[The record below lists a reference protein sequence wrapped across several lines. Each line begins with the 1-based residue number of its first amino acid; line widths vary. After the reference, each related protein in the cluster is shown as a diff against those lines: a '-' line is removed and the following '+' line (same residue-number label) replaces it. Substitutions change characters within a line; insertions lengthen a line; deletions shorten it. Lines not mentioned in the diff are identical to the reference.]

1 MAQLNSPGVAV
12 TVIDESFYTPAA
24 PGTTPLI
31 IVATEQDK
39 ANSAGTGTAPGTLKA
54 NAGKVY
60 LMTSQMDLGTT
71 FGTPMFETDASNNP
85 VHAGERNE
93 YGLQA
98 AYSYLGVSSRAYVV
112 RADIDLGA
120 LAPATTAPA
129 GAPVNGAWW
138 FDTADSVFGIF
149 EWNSTPVTLGG
160 SASAQTF
167 TNKTPIII
175 SSTTQQVGGTSSGD
189 PLASIGSIGSYA
201 LVVTTTPYKLF
212 YKNYLGTWVQ
222 VGSNN
227 WTKSWPTLAG
237 SAPTAFTAITSDY
250 LLLKTSPTGT
260 QAATVTATVA
270 NITNVTVISASGT
283 VLTNSGT
290 NGLAVGDIVQ
300 FSASTSG
307 IQTAITTANSS
318 KSYPYFYVVTG
329 SLSTTTFQVSATK
342 GGAAISF
349 GTTGTATG
357 QVTSTA
363 TNVLTSAN
371 ASSLAPGDAITFP
384 STINGA
390 SQTAIGGITLGNTY
404 YVVQVSGNNFSISAT
419 NAVDANGISWA
430 QAPVQLTA
438 GSGSMIGNETETQL
452 SIDSSRLTNMTVLV
466 NYINNSGGAINQ
478 GLTAAIGPS
487 GELQLFTDGTVN
499 KITVSGSTPVMTW
512 LGLTASSY
520 YAPAL
525 AISAHTSV
533 PLFKTSDNGGRPT
546 GSVWIKTTDANLGA
560 SYTVY
565 NYSTT
570 TNSFASVSAS
580 LYANNQTALY
590 NLDAAGGGSNLPVGA
605 SYVKFNDAE
614 QTFWEDTANI
624 ASGTGVQRA
633 SPALATFNLYTR
645 ANVGPTVITSKI
657 VGTTSTTTTTTFTNS
672 TAYTFSMVESL
683 QGSASLSSAK
693 TISFTGTGTAAD
705 AGTIAGLVNS
715 AGFVNIT
722 ASVNASN
729 QIVINH
735 KLGGDIRFANG
746 TNTPLSNLF
755 TAGTTTNLYAA
766 PAGETTY
773 TFGTASN
780 WKAVSLLAAGLTTGA
795 TPPSTTTADGTIWY
809 NASVSEV
816 DILINTGTAWTG
828 YKNVVST
835 CDANGPFVQAT
846 KPTVQT
852 DGVTNLVT
860 GDLWID
866 TSDLENYPTLWRY
879 NATLKKWALV
889 DTSDQTSENGI
900 VFHDAR
906 AGTSGGTATVAPSG
920 SIVDLLTS
928 AYVDFDAPDPALYP
942 KGMLLWNTRRS
953 TFNVKQFK
961 QNYIDITAKNY
972 RQSAPAGVAQ
982 TTYYP
987 HRWVSI
993 AANQPNGAGT
1003 FGRKAQR
1010 AVVVQALQAL
1020 INSNQAIRDE
1030 DSLLYNLLACPG
1042 YPEAV
1047 NELIA
1052 LNYDRALASFIV
1064 ADTPARLSSDA
1075 TSISN
1080 WGNNSKGAVDNS
1092 DDGLVSTDPY
1102 VAFYYPWG
1110 YSSDN
1115 LGNNIVVPPSH
1126 MMLRTIALSD
1136 NVSYPWF
1143 APAGTRRGG
1152 ITNASAVGYVDARTG
1167 EFQSVAL
1174 NSGQRDTL
1182 ASIHVNPISFISG
1195 AGLVAYGQYT
1205 RQLAASSLDRINVA
1219 RLVVYLRRQ
1228 FSQLAK
1234 PYVFEPNDTITRNE
1248 IKQAAESLLLELVGQ
1263 RAIYDYLVVC
1273 DGTNNTPARI
1283 DRSELYLDVAIEPV
1297 KAAEF
1302 IYIPLRLENTGAIK
1316 GLGQ

>member
-39 ANSAGTGTAPGTLKA
+39 ANGAGTGTALGTLKA

-60 LMTSQMDLGTT
+60 LMTSQMDLGST

-112 RADIDLGA
+112 RADVDLGA
-120 LAPATTAPA
+120 LAPTTTAPA

-149 EWNSTPVTLGG
+149 EWNG
-160 SASAQTF
+160 SALSATSVGAQTF
-167 TNKTPIII
+167 TNKAPTII

-201 LVVTTTPYKLF
+201 LVVTATPYKLF
-212 YKNYLGTWVQ
+212 FKNYQGTWVQ
-222 VGSNN
+222 VGSNA
-227 WTKSWPTLAG
+227 WTKSWPTVQG
-237 SAPTAFTAITSDY
+237 SGTPTLNASDAFSIVASPTQTTAITA
-250 LLLKTSPTGT
+250 TATTAQTVITVTGT
-260 QAATVTATVA
+260 VVLNNIVTASNT
-270 NITNVTVISASGT
+270 
-283 VLTNSGT
+283 
-290 NGLAVGDIVQ
+290 LAAGDIVE
-300 FSASTSG
+300 F
-307 IQTAITTANSS
+307 
-318 KSYPYFYVVTG
+318 
-329 SLSTTTFQVSATK
+329 
-342 GGAAISF
+342 AA
-349 GTTGTATG
+349 G
-357 QVTSTA
+357 
-363 TNVLTSAN
+363 
-371 ASSLAPGDAITFP
+371 
-384 STINGA
+384 
-390 SQTAIGGITLGNTY
+390 
-404 YVVQVSGNNFSISAT
+404 
-419 NAVDANGISWA
+419 ANGISTA
-430 QAPVQLTA
+430 TRYYVLASNLSGTGFNVSLTKGGTAVTITGTTLSTTAKVTKLDGSTGAITATGASSKLSPGNTIVFTGTTFGGISAATTYYVIQVTGNLFSVSTTNGGVPITLTTATGSLAGSETEVSLIITGATSVAGVVSNIATLIPGVTA
-438 GSGSMIGNETETQL
+438 GTGTDGQL
-452 SIDSSRLTNMTVLV
+452 II
-466 NYINNSGGAINQ
+466 YA
-478 GLTAAIGPS
+478 
-487 GELQLFTDGTVN
+487 DGTVN
-499 KITVSGSTPVMTW
+499 KITLANTSGTPLTS
-512 LGLTASSY
+512 LGITAGDF

-533 PLFKTSDNGGRPT
+533 PTFKSGDTYPRPT

-560 SYTVY
+560 SFTVY
-565 NYSTT
+565 KYSTT
-570 TNSFASVSAS
+570 TNSFASVDAPV
-580 LYANNQTALY
+580 YANAQTALY
-590 NLDAAGGGSNLPVGA
+590 SLDTAGAGLNLAAGTA
-605 SYVKFNDAE
+605 YVKFNDAE
-614 QTFWEDTANI
+614 NTFFETDANTG
-624 ASGTGVQRA
+624 SGTPSARGT
-633 SPALATFNLYTR
+633 PALATFNLYTR
-645 ANVGPTVITSKI
+645 ANTGATTITSKI
-657 VGTTSTTTTTTFTNS
+657 VGTTSTSTTTTFTNS
-672 TAYTFSMVESL
+672 STYAFQMAESL

-693 TISFTGTGTAAD
+693 TITFTGTGTSAD
-705 AGTIAGLVNS
+705 ATTISGLINA

-722 ASVNASN
+722 SSVNASN
-729 QIVINH
+729 QLLINH
-735 KLGGDIRFANG
+735 KLGGEIRFANV
-746 TNTPLSNLF
+746 TLTPLSLMF
-755 TAGTTTNLYAA
+755 TAGTTANLYSA
-766 PAGETTY
+766 PSGEATY
-773 TFGTASN
+773 TFGVASN

-809 NASVSEV
+809 NASVAEV
-816 DILINTGTAWTG
+816 DILINSGSAWKG
-828 YKNVVST
+828 YRNVVT
-835 CDANGPFVQAT
+835 TADINGPIISAT
-846 KPTVQT
+846 KPTVQS
-852 DGVTNLVT
+852 DGSTALVT
-860 GDLWID
+860 GDIWID
-866 TSDLENYPTLWRY
+866 TSDLENYPTMYKY
-879 NATLKKWALV
+879 NSVTKKWV
-889 DTSDQTSENGI
+889 QIDTSDQTSENGI
-900 VFHDAR
+900 VFADAR
-906 AGTSGGTATVAPSG
+906 QGLTGGTATVAPIG
-920 SIVDLLTS
+920 SIVDLLAS
-928 AYVDFDAPDPALYP
+928 DYVDFDAPDPALYP

-953 TFNVKQFK
+953 SFNVKQFK
-961 QNYIDITAKNY
+961 QNYVDLTVRNY
-972 RQSAPAGVAQ
+972 RQSAPAGVSQA
-982 TTYYP
+982 TYYP

-993 AANQPNGAGT
+993 AANQSNGAGT

-1010 AVVVQALQAL
+1010 SVVVQALQAL

-1064 ADTPARLSSDA
+1064 ADAPARLSADA
-1075 TSISN
+1075 TSLSN
-1080 WGNNSKGAVDNS
+1080 WGNNKKGAVDNG
-1092 DDGLVSTDPY
+1092 DDGLLTTDPY
-1102 VAFYYPWG
+1102 CAFYYPWG
-1110 YSSDN
+1110 YTSDN

-1152 ITNASAVGYVDARTG
+1152 ITNASAVGYVDAQTG

-1174 NSGQRDTL
+1174 NSGQRDAL
-1182 ASIHVNPISFISG
+1182 AAIHVNPITFISG
-1195 AGLVAYGQYT
+1195 SGLVAYGQYT

-1248 IKQAAESLLLELVGQ
+1248 IKGAAESLLLELVGQ

-1273 DGTNNTPARI
+1273 DTTNNTPARI

>member
-31 IVATEQDK
+31 IVATDQDK
-39 ANSAGTGTAPGTLKA
+39 ANSSGTGIAPGTLKA

-60 LMTSQMDLGTT
+60 LMTSQMDLGST
-71 FGTPMFETDASNNP
+71 FGTPMFETDANNNP

-112 RADIDLGA
+112 RADVDLGA
-120 LAPATTAPA
+120 LAPTTTAPA

-149 EWNSTPVTLGG
+149 EWNGNALTSTSVG
-160 SASAQTF
+160 SQAF
-167 TNKTPIII
+167 TNKVPTII
-175 SSTTQQVGGTSSGD
+175 SNTTQQVGGTSSGD

-201 LVVTTTPYKLF
+201 LVVTATPYKLF
-212 YKNYLGTWVQ
+212 FKNYQGTWVQ

-227 WTKSWPTLAG
+227 WTKSWPTVQG
-237 SAPTAFTAITSDY
+237 VVPTTINTTDTFTITA
-250 LLLKTSPTGT
+250 SPTPS
-260 QAATVTATVA
+260 QTVTATA
-270 NITNVTVISASGT
+270 TTAATTVTVTA
-283 VLTNSGT
+283 
-290 NGLAVGDIVQ
+290 
-300 FSASTSG
+300 
-307 IQTAITTANSS
+307 TAITNNIITATNTFAGGEIVSFNSS
-318 KSYPYFYVVTG
+318 FAGITSGTRYYVLT
-329 SLSTTTFQVSATK
+329 SNLSSAGFNVSTTK
-342 GGAAISF
+342 GGTAVTI
-349 GTTGTATG
+349 TATG
-357 QVTSTA
+357 V
-363 TNVLTSAN
+363 
-371 ASSLAPGDAITFP
+371 ASSTGTIT
-384 STINGA
+384 SNTVNVITASGA
-390 SQTAIGGITLGNTY
+390 SSKLIAGDTIVFSGTGFGNVASATTY
-404 YVVQVSGNNFSISAT
+404 YIVQVSGNTFSIST
-419 NAVDANGISWA
+419 TANGV
-430 QAPVQLTA
+430 PVTLTT
-438 GSGSMIGNETETQL
+438 GSGTLTGLETETTL
-452 SIDSSRLTNMTVLV
+452 PVTGVNSVAGLVSSIGTLLPGV
-466 NYINNSGGAINQ
+466 
-478 GLTAAIGPS
+478 TAATGTD
-487 GELQLFTDGTVN
+487 GQLVLYVDGTVD
-499 KITVSGSTPVMTW
+499 KINVSGTM
-512 LGLTASSY
+512 LTALGITAGDY
-520 YAPAL
+520 YSPAL

-533 PLFKTSDNGGRPT
+533 PTFKSSDSYPRPT
-546 GSVWIKTTDANLGA
+546 GSVWIKATDANLGA

-565 NYSTT
+565 KYSTT
-570 TNSFASVSAS
+570 TNSFASVNAP
-580 LYANNQTALY
+580 LYANGHTALY
-590 NLDAAGGGSNLPVGA
+590 NLDAAGGVLNLAAGTA
-605 SYVKFNDAE
+605 YVKFNDAE
-614 QTFWEDTANI
+614 QTFWETDANTTTGTA
-624 ASGTGVQRA
+624 VQRA
-633 SPALATFNLYTR
+633 APALATFNLYTR
-645 ANVGPTVITSKI
+645 ANSGATTITSKI
-657 VGTTSTTTTTTFTNS
+657 IGSSSTSTTTTFASSTTYTFTM
-672 TAYTFSMVESL
+672 AESL
-683 QGSASLSSAK
+683 QGKATLSSSK
-693 TISFTGTGTAAD
+693 TITITGTGSSAD
-705 AGTIAGLVNS
+705 ATTLAGLINA
-715 AGFVNIT
+715 AGFINIT

-729 QIVINH
+729 QVLINH
-735 KLGGDIRFANG
+735 KLGGDIRFVDG
-746 TNTPLSNLF
+746 TNTPLSLMF

-773 TFGTASN
+773 TFGIASN
-780 WKAVSLLAAGLTTGA
+780 WKSVSLLAAGLTTGA

-828 YKNVVST
+828 YKNVIST
-835 CDANGPFVQAT
+835 ADANGPLITPT
-846 KPTVQT
+846 KPTVQS
-852 DGVTNLVT
+852 DGSSPLVT

-866 TSDLENYPTLWRY
+866 TSDLEHYPVIWRY
-879 NATLKKWALV
+879 NATTKKWV
-889 DTSDQTSENGI
+889 QIDTSDQTSENGI
-900 VFHDAR
+900 EFRDAR
-906 AGTSGGTATVAPSG
+906 AGTSGGTATVPPSG
-920 SIVDLLTS
+920 TIVDLLTS
-928 AYVDFDAPDPALYP
+928 TYVDFDAPDPALYP

-961 QNYIDITAKNY
+961 QNYVDLTARNY
-972 RQSAPAGVAQ
+972 RQSAPAGVSQA
-982 TTYYP
+982 TYYP

-1010 AVVVQALQAL
+1010 AVVVQALQSL

-1030 DSLLYNLLACPG
+1030 DSVLYNLLACPG
-1042 YPEAV
+1042 YSEAV

-1052 LNYDRALASFIV
+1052 LNYDRSLASFIV

-1080 WGNNSKGAVDNS
+1080 WGNNTKGAVDNN

-1102 VAFYYPWG
+1102 CAFYYPWG

-1152 ITNASAVGYVDARTG
+1152 ITNASAVGYVNAQTG

-1182 ASIHVNPISFISG
+1182 ASIHVNPITFISG
-1195 AGLVAYGQYT
+1195 SGLVAYGQYT

-1316 GLGQ
+1316 GLGK